1 MADALEGMDLSVLHQ
16 KIVEAFA
23 EKFSTDFNLIAFY
36 RDEEERRAPKVTEL
50 PALLLELTEL
60 EPDAE
65 NDANCEQ
72 LPVIARFE
80 ARIVVNAMQDKAL
93 SIETAKIKVRALAAK
108 LAHYL
113 YKHKR
118 FHKLPAG
125 ALSVD
130 AIVEDAFYPELD
142 RYEVWRVDFSIP
154 ILIGESVWISDGIT
168 PTPAYSWS
176 PNIGAE
182 HEQDYQDIE
191 P

>member
-1 MADALEGMDLSVLHQ
+1 MADALDGIDLSILHQ
-16 KIVEAFA
+16 KIVAAFA
-23 EKFSTDFNLIAFY
+23 EQFPTDFNLIAFY

-60 EPDAE
+60 EPDTE
-65 NDANCEQ
+65 NDANGEQ

-80 ARIVVNAMQDKAL
+80 ARVVINAMQDKVL
-93 SIETAKIKVRALAAK
+93 SVETAKIKVRALAAK
-108 LAHYL
+108 LAYYL

-130 AIVEDAFYPELD
+130 SIVEDAFYPELD

-154 ILIGESVWISDGIT
+154 VLIGESVWISGGIT
-168 PTPAYSWS
+168 PTPVYSWS
-176 PNIGAE
+176 PNIGTE
-182 HEQDYQDIE
+182 HEQDYEDIE
-191 P
+191 S